1 MTDPAET
8 RKHYYPLFLDEPTD
22 QDLLSFDAVA
32 GAVVDALLDPDL
44 DPIALGLSGS
54 WGSGKTSVLRII
66 AAQLRGA
73 NGGEDATLVI
83 ETDPWR
89 YDPQLGAKESL
100 IGEILVALE
109 GEIDDTAEGADK
121 AKDLLAKLVRRVDW
135 GKALQVAAKSAITV
149 SLPSIDSIM
158 SLVKPKEEDDTVKD
172 MVEFRSEFERL
183 LNEPALAHL
192 RNVVILV
199 DDLDRCLPTTVV
211 ETLETI
217 RLFLSVPKMS
227 FVIAADEDRIAD
239 AISVHYPTSNTA
251 SDGEET
257 PARLYLHKIVQT
269 SVPVPALSDFDTE
282 AYLVLLQIR
291 SSVEAAKYKELVEA
305 VAEARRAAKPLD
317 DIPGL
322 SETNLQ
328 EARSTALRLK
338 PIVHEKT
345 RGNPR
350 RIKRFMNDLSI
361 RLSIAS
367 RRGIKLD
374 AATIAKLMV
383 LETYFEDDF
392 KRVMDWLSENK
403 LKENMR
409 RLESAAGA
417 VAIEPVVA
425 PEATEKD
432 DTKAKPVSKTVATAK
447 PTAEDTKQFSDQLIR
462 WARVSPSL
470 SSVDIAPYL
479 VFAASFENIFLT
491 AKGLSERL
499 RDIATSLLSAS
510 VSDNASVTD
519 DVLKALT
526 IEELRELVTY
536 VGGVITD
543 QPQKQSQGLRALVRM
558 ARLHEDVVMNIVTV
572 LRRVAPNDLK
582 PGAILQFQPTDP
594 AAVLDELKKLV
605 DASDSAEAKASLEVA
620 MKD

>member
-1 MTDPAET
+1 MTDPVET
-8 RKHYYPLFLDEPTD
+8 HPHYYPLFLDEPTD

-32 GAVVDALLDPDL
+32 GAVVDALLDEDL

-66 AAQLRGA
+66 AAQLRDKNA
-73 NGGEDATLVI
+73 AEDATLVV

-121 AKDLLAKLVRRVDW
+121 AKDLLAKLVKRVDW

-158 SLVKPKEEDDTVKD
+158 SLVKPKEEDGTIKD
-172 MVEFRSEFERL
+172 MVEFRSEFARL

-251 SDGEET
+251 GDGEET

-291 SSVEAAKYKELVEA
+291 SSVEAAKFRELVQA
-305 VAEARRAAKPLD
+305 VAEARRTARPLD
-317 DIPGL
+317 DVPGL
-322 SETNLQ
+322 SEIDFQ

-350 RIKRFMNDLSI
+350 RIKRFMNDLSV

-383 LETYFEDDF
+383 LETYFVDDF
-392 KRVMDWLSENK
+392 KLVMDWLSENK

-409 RLESAAGA
+409 LLESAAGA
-417 VAIEPVVA
+417 VALEPVVTPQA
-425 PEATEKD
+425 LEKD
-432 DTKAKPVSKTVATAK
+432 ATKAKSGSKAVATAK
-447 PTAEDTKQFSDQLIR
+447 PTAEVPKQFSDQLIR

-499 RDIATSLLSAS
+499 RDIASSLLSAS
-510 VSDNASVTD
+510 VSDNNSITED
-519 DVLKALT
+519 MLKALT
-526 IEELRELVTY
+526 VEELRELIAY

-543 QPQKQSQGLRALVRM
+543 QPQKQSQGLRALARM
-558 ARLHEDVVMNIVTV
+558 ARLQEDVVPNVVSV
-572 LRRVAPNDLK
+572 LKRMSPSDLK
-582 PGAILQFQPTDP
+582 PGAILQFKPGDP
-594 AAVLDELKKLV
+594 KPLLDQLQTMVDASGSDELKSTLKVALV
-605 DASDSAEAKASLEVA
+605 E
-620 MKD
+620 

>member
-1 MTDPAET
+1 MTKATDAHT
-8 RKHYYPLFLDEPTD
+8 HYRQIFLDEPTA

-32 GAVVDALLDPDL
+32 GAVVDALSDENL

-66 AAQLRGA
+66 AAQLRDAGS
-73 NGGEDATLVI
+73 ATLVV

-100 IGEILVALE
+100 IGEILAALE
-109 GEIDDTAEGADK
+109 AEIDDSADGAEK
-121 AKDLLAKLVRRVDW
+121 ARELLGKLVKRVDW
-135 GKALQVAAKSAITV
+135 GKALQIAAKSAITV
-149 SLPSIDSIM
+149 QLPSIDSIM
-158 SLVKPKEEDDTVKD
+158 SLVRPKEEDVTVKD
-172 MVEFRSEFERL
+172 MIEFRQEFARL
-183 LNEPALAHL
+183 LKEPALAHL
-192 RNVVILV
+192 RGVVILV

-239 AISVHYPTSNTA
+239 AIAVHYPTSN
-251 SDGEET
+251 SVKEGEET

-291 SSVEAAKYKELVEA
+291 GDVDEAKYEGLIEA

-317 DIPGL
+317 EVVGL
-322 SETNLQ
+322 SEASFQ

-350 RIKRFMNDLSI
+350 RIKRFMNDLSV

-367 RRGIKLD
+367 RRGIRLD
-374 AATIAKLMV
+374 TATIAKLMI
-383 LETYFEDDF
+383 LETYFPDEF
-392 KRVMDWLSENK
+392 KHVMEWLSENK

-409 RLESAAGA
+409 QLESAAGA
-417 VAIEPVVA
+417 VAVEPTLMDAA
-425 PEATEKD
+425 PENETKPEK
-432 DTKAKPVSKTVATAK
+432 SGIKTPTVPK
-447 PTAEDTKQFSDQLIR
+447 NTAEDSKRFSDQLIR

-470 SSVDIAPYL
+470 SGVDIAPYL

-491 AKGLSERL
+491 VKGLSERL
-499 RDIATSLLSAS
+499 RDLASSLLSAS
-510 VSDNASVTD
+510 VADNHSVTND
-519 DVLKALT
+519 MLKALT
-526 IEELRELVTY
+526 IDELRELIKY
-536 VGGVITD
+536 IGDVITD
-543 QPQKQSQGLRALVRM
+543 QPMKQSQGVA
-558 ARLHEDVVMNIVTV
+558 A
-572 LRRVAPNDLK
+572 LRRAACVNEGVVTNVVTILRRIAPNDLK
-582 PGAILQFQPTDP
+582 PGAILQFTKDDP
-594 AAVLDELKKLV
+594 KPLLVELSKLVEASSVDELK
-605 DASDSAEAKASLEVA
+605 SSLKIALEE
-620 MKD
+620 